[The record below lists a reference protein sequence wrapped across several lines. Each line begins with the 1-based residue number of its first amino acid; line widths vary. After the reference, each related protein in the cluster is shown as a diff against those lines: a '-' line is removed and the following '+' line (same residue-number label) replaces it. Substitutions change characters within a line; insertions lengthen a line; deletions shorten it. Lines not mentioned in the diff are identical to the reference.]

1 MSKQVCE
8 ILPETDKDWIYLFY
22 CKCRKSEGN
31 PIIIKADGKEYYA
44 SKVKMRNIGDMELE
58 FNNSPSK
65 IAQRGATTVL
75 KFPKR
80 DYQLTTSRKDICY
93 IISGRH
99 NDMRHRPHVVEKE

>member
-8 ILPETDKDWIYLFY
+8 ILPETDKDWIFLFY

-44 SKVKMRNIGDMELE
+44 DKVKFRDIGDMELE
-58 FNNSPSK
+58 FNNSPKK

-75 KFPKR
+75 KFK
-80 DYQLTTSRKDICY
+80 KDQYKLRCIKTDSEY
-93 IISGRH
+93 EIKGQFKQNFVIQ
-99 NDMRHRPHVVEKE
+99 K